1 MTGVTVL
8 FLTFV
13 TLINVVHCQLELSG
27 FRNTTL
33 WAHEE
38 SQNYV
43 QNRTT
48 LPRAHINMTSLFKD
62 ARSTIIGNF
71 SRLDGN
77 LIVNL
82 LSIEEIERRLEKSS
96 VSRLDGNPIVN
107 LPPIE
112 EIERRLEKSSG
123 SPRVRSKFCQRCPCA
138 CKTLPRKNGSF
149 SRPALRR
156 YVAGS
161 ASENSPK
168 RTRFNRSR
176 YQTPPAI

>member
-27 FRNTTL
+27 FRNITL
-33 WAHEE
+33 WAHKE

-48 LPRAHINMTSLFKD
+48 LPRAHLNMTSWFKD
-62 ARSTIIGNF
+62 ARSTIIGN
-71 SRLDGN
+71 
-77 LIVNL
+77 
-82 LSIEEIERRLEKSS
+82 
-96 VSRLDGNPIVN
+96 
-107 LPPIE
+107 
-112 EIERRLEKSSG
+112 G
-123 SPRVRSKFCQRCPCA
+123 SPRVRGKFCQRCPCA
-138 CKTLPRKNGSF
+138 CKTLPRKNESF
-149 SRPALRR
+149 SRHALRR

-176 YQTPPAI
+176 